1 MNRYI
6 FFSETLEKKIK
17 MDVLFIPSDFSFF
30 LEKENSVT
38 AENKQEAWR

>member
-38 AENKQEAWR
+38 AESQQEAWR